1 MAQRTSFAVALTLL
15 LAAVAGAEAQAQ
27 TTPAP
32 PAHHGALPAVSP
44 DGRHVAF
51 ISTRD
56 GQTDLYVID
65 ADGRATTRLT
75 TSAAEESRP
84 AWSADGREILVSRTA
99 DGSSTLSA
107 IAWPGGA
114 ERVVTKVQGRLPQ
127 RLGNGR
133 VLYATADWGSMQLM
147 SAAAD
152 GTGGTR
158 VSDGVGAIWGA
169 AVSADGDRIAFGRNA
184 DKALQVFTMRATGED
199 VRPVGPFEG
208 RAQMPAWSRDGRRLA
223 VQVDTR
229 VDGVAQAHLWVVN
242 LGTGARRELAAGGA
256 HHDEVPSWFPDG
268 RRIAFQSDR
277 SGSLEVWTI
286 DVESGELR
294 QLTR

>member
-1 MAQRTSFAVALTLL
+1 MIAKRVVVAFCVLL
-15 LAAVAGAEAQAQ
+15 VVSGCMCSDEVVLEK
-27 TTPAP
+27 
-32 PAHHGALPAVSP
+32 VSP

-65 ADGRATTRLT
+65 SEGRATTRLT

-84 AWSADGREILVSRTA
+84 VWSADGREILVSRWA
-99 DGSSTLSA
+99 DGWSTLSA
-107 IAWPGGA
+107 VAWPGGA
-114 ERVVTKVQGRLPQ
+114 ERVIAKVQGRLPQ
-127 RLGNGR
+127 RLGDGR
-133 VLYATADWGSMQLM
+133 ILYATADWGSMQLM
-147 SAAAD
+147 RAAAD
-152 GTGGTR
+152 GTGATR
-158 VSDGVGAIWGA
+158 ISDGVGAIWGA
-169 AVSADGDRIAFGRNA
+169 AVSADGERIAFGRNA

-199 VRPVGPFEG
+199 VRPVGPFDG

-223 VQVDTR
+223 IQVETR
-229 VDGVAQAHLWVVN
+229 VDGVAQARLWVVD
-242 LGTGARRELAAGGA
+242 LATGDRRALACDGA

-277 SGSLEVWTI
+277 SGALEVWTV
-286 DVESGELR
+286 DVESGALR